1 MATAYHPQCNEM
13 VELLHRRLKEALK
26 ARLAAADLPDHLPLP
41 WVMLGVRA
49 TPREDS
55 GISAAE
61 LVYGAP
67 LTLPGALITTP
78 ERPPEFFTQL
88 FLSSFSPLQRLPPE
102 PAHTSSRLRG
112 ACFVYVRPPPA
123 APALTPAYRG
133 PYRVV
138 EEGEKSFSI
147 LVGGRAD
154 SVLVDRLKPH
164 VGGEEKVLGLPPRR
178 GQPPTSSSS
187 PAAHC

>member
-1 MATAYHPQCNEM
+1 M
-13 VELLHRRLKEALK
+13 VERLHSRLKEVLK
-26 ARLAAADLPDHLPLP
+26 ARLAAADWPDHLP

-61 LVYGAP
+61 LVYDAP
-67 LTLPGALITTP
+67 LTLPGALITAP

-88 FLSSFSPLQRLPPE
+88 FLSRLSSFFPLQRVPP
-102 PAHTSSRLRG
+102 PSTHTSGRLRG
-112 ACFVYVRPPPA
+112 ARFVYVRALPA

-133 PYRVV
+133 PYCVV
-138 EEGEKSFSI
+138 EEGEKSFRI
-147 LVGGRAD
+147 LVGGRTD
-154 SVLVDRLKPH
+154 SISVDRLKPH
-164 VGGEEKVLGLPPRR
+164 VGGEEPVLGLPPRR

-187 PAAHC
+187 PAAHR